1 MCTMS
6 GLSRASCSVSNE
18 SVWYASCTACLA
30 SPESASATRSM
41 IAMTGASCAWVKTA
55 DPVANKAVVP
65 RIAEAACS
73 TRSGLT
79 EPGVEVAKLVASPEI
94 PAEYPTPV

>member
-1 MCTMS
+1 
-6 GLSRASCSVSNE
+6 
-18 SVWYASCTACLA
+18 
-30 SPESASATRSM
+30 M

-79 EPGVEVAKLVASPEI
+79 EPGAEVAKLLRVLKFLQNILLLCEAVL
-94 PAEYPTPV
+94 YRNGLNGGQ